1 MAFEISDDYTLEVLF
16 TAEEC
21 NTIKGYA
28 SGDYY
33 EAVLRSSR
41 DGELEDHPEWCNAEF
56 CNVDLDQLN
65 TMLNS
70 KNLPS
75 VTWAKFMRFNTNE
88 FYIDHSDCTI
98 DEINTYKTIVIWL
111 SDPSQYAGGDY
122 LIRDTA
128 LDRSQG
134 NVLQKQS
141 WLRNSVATVN
151 AGTVYYLIAA
161 YTA

>member
-21 NTIKGYA
+21 NTIKGYT
-28 SGDYY
+28 SGDWF
-33 EAVLRSSR
+33 EA
-41 DGELEDHPEWCNAEF
+41 ELKSQTDTELITHPEWCSGEF

-65 TMLNS
+65 IMLNS

-75 VTWAKFMRFNTNE
+75 VTWARFQRYQTGE
-88 FYIDHSDCTI
+88 HFIEHSDCTVE
-98 DEINTYKTIVIWL
+98 EINTYKTIVIWL

-122 LIRDTA
+122 VLRDTA

-141 WLRNSVATVN
+141 WLRNSIATVN
-151 AGTVYYLIAA
+151 AGEVYYLIAV

>member
-16 TAEEC
+16 TAAECEE
-21 NTIKGYA
+21 IKGYT
-28 SGDYY
+28 SGDWFN
-33 EAVLRSSR
+33 AVLRSSS
-41 DGELEDHPEWCNAEF
+41 DEGLVEHPEWCNGEF
-56 CNVDLDQLN
+56 CEVDLTQLN

-75 VTWAKFMRFNTNE
+75 VTWARLQRYNVGEYFAN
-88 FYIDHSDCTI
+88 HSDCTL
-98 DEINTYKTIVIWL
+98 DEMTTYKTIAIWL

-122 LIRDTA
+122 VLRDTA

-141 WLRNSVATVN
+141 WLRNSIANVD
-151 AGTVYYLIAA
+151 AGVVYYLIAV